1 MTTPAAAAAGAGA
14 AAGSGDAKPRA
25 PEATGAP
32 THPAPARDRIA
43 LGTLWFGLF
52 GAAVAWSVQLLV
64 DYVVAAH
71 SCFPRLYPLDTPT
84 IGRAPLWWITVIVSV
99 VMLIVGVL
107 GGLAAVRS
115 WTATRHETG
124 GHTQWALDTG
134 EGRTRFMATAGLVTS
149 AIFIVAILVT
159 TASAIVVTPCW

>member
-1 MTTPAAAAAGAGA
+1 MTTPAAGAD
-14 AAGSGDAKPRA
+14 SRDKRPRA

-32 THPAPARDRIA
+32 THPAPARNSIA

-71 SCFPRLYPLDTPT
+71 SCFPQLYPLDTPT
-84 IGRAPLWWITVIVSV
+84 MGRAPLWWITVIVSV
-99 VMLIVGVL
+99 LMLVVGVL

-115 WTATRHETG
+115 WSATRHETG

-149 AIFIVAILVT
+149 AIFVVAMLVN
-159 TASAIVVTPCW
+159 TASAIVVRPCW

>member
-1 MTTPAAAAAGAGA
+1 MTTT
-14 AAGSGDAKPRA
+14 AGSGPDAGDAKPRA

-32 THPAPARDRIA
+32 KHPAPERHSIA

-71 SCFPRLYPLDTPT
+71 SCYPRLYPLATPT

-99 VMLIVGVL
+99 LMLIVGVL

-115 WTATRHETG
+115 WSATRHETG

-149 AIFIVAILVT
+149 AIFIVAMLVN
-159 TASAIVVTPCW
+159 TAAAITVTPCW